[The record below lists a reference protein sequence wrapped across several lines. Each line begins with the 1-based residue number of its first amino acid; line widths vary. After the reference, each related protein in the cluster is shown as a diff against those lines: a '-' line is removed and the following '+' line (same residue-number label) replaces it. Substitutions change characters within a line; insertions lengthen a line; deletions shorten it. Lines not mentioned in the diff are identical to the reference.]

1 MLLQLGMEAARL
13 ALFPLAIGSTSVRI
27 KKNMS
32 NIRQIKDRGRSCDDD
47 QLKKNLIGLQTKI
60 GP

>member
-1 MLLQLGMEAARL
+1 MEAARS

-47 QLKKNLIGLQTKI
+47 QLKKFDWSSHNFDVDPILN
-60 GP
+60 

>member
-1 MLLQLGMEAARL
+1 MNVLVNDQQVGMEAARS

-47 QLKKNLIGLQTKI
+47 QLKKI
-60 GP
+60 